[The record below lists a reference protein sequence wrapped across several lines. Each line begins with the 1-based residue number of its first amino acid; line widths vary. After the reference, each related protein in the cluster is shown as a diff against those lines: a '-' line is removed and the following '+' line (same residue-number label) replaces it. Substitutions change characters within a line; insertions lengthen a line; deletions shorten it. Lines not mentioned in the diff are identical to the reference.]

1 MRSTA
6 VSAVLWVLLLEAT
19 VRKTCAYV
27 ARAPLPRFRRRAR
40 PGQALEMGATSGLIE
55 TTACKVMRLVLRNGR
70 EAHVSCSVDSD
81 ALDLLQGRLRGASV
95 RGRGWA
101 SRLGLTARSIDV
113 DVGRVHLDVGAL
125 FRRRVLQ
132 FEQPPPSGNAVVVF
146 SAEDF
151 GNFLAHPLIRRTV
164 VAGRSFVFDR
174 HGVVVDPRKRTVAFG
189 GLWGAEKLR
198 IELSQ
203 AAARAPLVSK
213 VIRSVEDGDHESG
226 LPDDDAIASD
236 MSGFFNNLEVDLD
249 GPRLS
254 FSSLSFE
261 GSGIESGSVKLA
273 LGIVVRKLPSI
284 RAVASF

>member
-1 MRSTA
+1 MDVRGHCTPRA
-6 VSAVLWVLLLEAT
+6 LFAIRRHVLPNPQHGLL
-19 VRKTCAYV
+19 
-27 ARAPLPRFRRRAR
+27 AR
-40 PGQALEMGATSGLIE
+40 PISSLPTRF
-55 TTACKVMRLVLRNGR
+55 ACRR
-70 EAHVSCSVDSD
+70 
-81 ALDLLQGRLRGASV
+81 
-95 RGRGWA
+95 
-101 SRLGLTARSIDV
+101 IDV

-132 FEQPPPSGNAVVVF
+132 FEQPAPSGNAIVVF

-174 HGVVVDPRKRTVAFG
+174 QGVVVDPRKRTVAFG
-189 GLWGAEKLR
+189 GVWGAEKLR

-203 AAARAPLVSK
+203 AAARAPLVSE
-213 VIRSVEDGDHESG
+213 VIRGVDGGDHESG
-226 LPDDDAIASD
+226 HTDDDVIASD
-236 MSGFFNNLEVDLD
+236 ISDFFNNLEVDLD

-254 FSSLSFE
+254 FFSLSFE
-261 GSGIESGSVKLA
+261 GSGIENGRVKLA